1 MKRWQNFHAL
11 KRVKGEVEAC
21 TAQLGGALEAVIA
34 TPVDDRKDLAPLKDA
49 VKEFARVTG
58 TLRMLEF
65 PHLAL
70 LANEIQLMVLDTLRA
85 EAELDSRD
93 LDLRLESSFVA
104 VTDLPA
110 LLECALRKSADSF
123 ELVSRLVNRLRKA
136 RGAAIVF
143 AASALLKNE
152 EVSFRKQF
160 ANQAE
165 KMQGLLAKQAEFLDK
180 ASAAL
185 VKSPLDT
192 KALQV
197 VGTVLDNLELMLRDH
212 KIGVLWGLARG
223 LVDVYENDQ
232 CDRVAL
238 AACFQSLVPHA
249 QRLVAGVDTVQ
260 TGIDEALFERLV
272 NLVAGASI
280 DTGRPGII
288 KLWYNLNLANGKVF
302 RADYRDIQVRYYNKG
317 ALAKCLTLI
326 NEDSRRLMDT
336 INELAETSPISREK
350 TREIYQGVA
359 KLRDVLRLL
368 RLNYLSDLV
377 DTRLPAAPGDKLDEA
392 LTLAASLLFRVSN
405 ELECKLETMEREVF
419 INDTALT
426 SAEGLNASR
435 ARILQTT
442 IQSLEAVTMALDEH
456 VVNEST
462 DTAHLREA
470 HEALETLPDVLNTI
484 HLVEQSRHL
493 AVARDYLAWL
503 LKQSSSAATDTKHPM
518 LARLLVNCVR
528 NLEQLVFGREDAM
541 PEGMDPATPHATAL
555 RTFLDAQA
563 PVAPAPA
570 IKRVLVPAESA
581 SGTLLAVVAKQTA
594 AVNDAEVAQPEP
606 VAAAAEQKD
615 VVDESLLAVF
625 LDEAEELLQ
634 NLDGLFLNWRQ
645 APLDKTCVDEYL
657 RVLHTM
663 KGSAALV
670 CEHDL
675 SKLAHEYETFIV
687 TTRQRKHAF
696 DAAFFVDCD
705 VRLHAMHDVCRLY
718 QRDEAGRLSK
728 VAPVQAVEPEHVA
741 APAQEVAAVAI
752 NRCQS
757 QFDSDT
763 DLPPVAEP
771 VTEQAVVAVPAIT
784 EPVREIAAPAAHAVV
799 ARPAPAAWQD
809 EAPAP
814 DEQIR
819 VSGKLLKSLL
829 NDADEI
835 NFSRS
840 RVETCFQEISAL
852 LLDMDSTL
860 SRFKSCVKALDHQ
873 SGKSP
878 TKSVQVDARSEEFD
892 ALELDRYT
900 ELQELALSLSEN
912 YNDLQDIRGNL
923 GAKAKD
929 IGNIL
934 DGQQRL
940 TNGLQDGLILT
951 QLVPFASVVPRLG
964 RLVRQISAKLGKQVR
979 VEVENQQG
987 SLDRNIL
994 QAIITP
1000 LEHIVRNAIDHGIET
1015 PALRKQHGKPDEA
1028 TLRITVARRGASF
1041 RIEIRDDGQGIDVAK
1056 VRQQAIRNGLL
1067 KADAAITEQDAYR
1080 LLFQSG
1086 FSTAAAVSS
1095 ISGRGVGLDVVKSEI
1110 AQIGGTVEVES
1121 VRGAGAAFII
1131 NLPLTSSL
1139 NRALVFAVQETRY
1152 AVLMNTLDGVMVEKL
1167 ATVHQKQQQEG
1178 KPVFAYGGKRYEYLY
1193 LGKLINDGFKPRLDS
1208 IDSSI
1213 ALLLVSAGATN
1224 YALHIDAIV
1233 ESRDLVVKSFGQQ
1246 FASMPG
1252 IAGGVI
1258 LPDGNVAIVLD
1269 LKSML
1274 TAQGKEKQALE
1285 APLTLTPKNTAEKL
1299 RKLVMVVDDSIT
1311 VRKVTSAMLKRNGM
1325 DVITAKNG
1333 LEAVEL
1339 LETNVPDLIL
1349 LDIEMPR
1356 MDGFEVA
1363 SFVRAQGKPISDI
1376 PIIMIT
1382 SRIGEKHRNRAEAI
1396 GVNEY
1401 ICKPFKEDNL
1411 LQSIRGY

>member
-1 MKRWQNFHAL
+1 MKRWQNFYAL
-11 KRVKGEVEAC
+11 KRVKNEVEVCVANF
-21 TAQLGGALEAVIA
+21 GGALEAVIA
-34 TPVDDRKDLAPLKDA
+34 TPVDEPKDLAPLKEA
-49 VKEFARVTG
+49 VKDFARVPG
-58 TLRMLEF
+58 TLRMLQF
-65 PHLAL
+65 THLAL
-70 LANEIQLMVLDTLRA
+70 LANEIRLMVQDTLRA
-85 EAELDSRD
+85 EAELESRE

-110 LLECALRKSADSF
+110 LLEHALRSSCDSY
-123 ELVSRLVNRLRKA
+123 ELVFKLVNRLRKA

-143 AASALLKNE
+143 AGSALLQNE

-160 ANQAE
+160 SSQPE
-165 KMQGLLAKQAEFLDK
+165 KLQQLLAKQAEFLEK
-180 ASAAL
+180 SSEAL
-185 VKSPLDT
+185 MKSPLEP
-192 KALQV
+192 KPLQV
-197 VGTVLDNLELMLRDH
+197 IATVLDNLELMLRDH

-223 LVDVYENDQ
+223 LVEVYENGQ
-232 CDRVAL
+232 CDRAAL
-238 AACFQSLVPHA
+238 AACFKSLVPHA
-249 QRLVAGVDTVQ
+249 QRLA
-260 TGIDEALFERLV
+260 TGAAQLEVPIDEALFERLV
-272 NLVAGASI
+272 SLVADAPVDS
-280 DTGRPGII
+280 GRPGII
-288 KLWYNLNLANGKVF
+288 KLWYNLNVGNGRVF
-302 RADYRDIQVRYYNKG
+302 RAGYRDIQVRYYNKG
-317 ALAKCLTLI
+317 ALAKCMTLVS
-326 NEDSRRLMDT
+326 DDCKRLLET
-336 INELAETSPISREK
+336 INEQAEATDISREK
-350 TREIYQGVA
+350 AREIYQAVG
-359 KLRDVLRLL
+359 KLKDVLRLL

-377 DTRLPAAPGDKLDEA
+377 DARLPVAPGEKLSDA
-392 LTLAASLLFRVSN
+392 LTLAANLLFRISN
-405 ELECKLETMEREVF
+405 ELECKLEKMEREVF
-419 INDTALT
+419 IHDAALT
-426 SAEGLNASR
+426 SAEGLNATR

-456 VVNEST
+456 VMSEVADNR
-462 DTAHLREA
+462 HLRQA
-470 HEALETLPDVLNTI
+470 HETLDGLANVLNTI
-484 HLVEQSRHL
+484 QLAEQSRHL

-503 LKQSSSAATDTKHPM
+503 LKQPEVAPADEKHPM
-518 LARLLVNCVR
+518 LARLLINCAR
-528 NLEQLVFGREDAM
+528 NLEQALFAQEDTA
-541 PEGMDPATPHATAL
+541 PDAMDPAAPHALAL
-555 RTFLDAQA
+555 RAFLEART
-563 PVAPAPA
+563 PVIAPAPVN
-570 IKRVLVPAESA
+570 KLVVIPGEKIGGMLLPVSA
-581 SGTLLAVVAKQTA
+581 PQAA
-594 AVNDAEVAQPEP
+594 AVNDAEVEQPEP
-606 VAAAAEQKD
+606 IAAPAMQAQRVEA
-615 VVDESLLAVF
+615 VDESLLAVF

-634 NLDGLFLNWRQ
+634 GLDAEYLNWRQ
-645 APLDKTCVDEYL
+645 APLDRTCGDEYL
-657 RVLHTM
+657 RLLHTM

-670 CEHDL
+670 GEEEL
-675 SKLAHEYETFIV
+675 SRLAHEHETFIV
-687 TTRQRKHAF
+687 NTRQRKQPF
-696 DAAFFVDCD
+696 DASFFAACD
-705 VRLHAMHDVCRLY
+705 GRLHALHDICRLY
-718 QRDEAGRLSK
+718 QRDEAGHLAKS
-728 VAPVQAVEPEHVA
+728 APVHAAEPARVTAPIPEVAVVPVIAQPAVEQATPE
-741 APAQEVAAVAI
+741 PVAAVA
-752 NRCQS
+752 QTMAP
-757 QFDSDT
+757 Q
-763 DLPPVAEP
+763 
-771 VTEQAVVAVPAIT
+771 PAS
-784 EPVREIAAPAAHAVV
+784 V
-799 ARPAPAAWQD
+799 AWQD

-819 VSGKLLKSLL
+819 VSSKLLKSLL

-852 LLDMDSTL
+852 LLDMDTTL

-878 TKSVQVDARSEEFD
+878 AKSVQPDARSEEFD

-929 IGNIL
+929 ISHIL
-934 DGQQRL
+934 DAQQRL
-940 TNGLQDGLILT
+940 TNGLHDGMILT

-964 RLVRQISAKLGKQVR
+964 RLVRQISTKLGKQVR

-994 QAIITP
+994 QAIINP

-1015 PALRKQHGKPDEA
+1015 PALRRQHGKPDEA

-1041 RIEIRDDGQGIDVAK
+1041 RIEIRDDGQGIDVNK
-1056 VRQQAIRNGLL
+1056 VRQQAIRHGLL
-1067 KADAAITEQDAYR
+1067 KPDTAITEQEAYR

-1139 NRALVFAVQETRY
+1139 NRALVFTVQETRY
-1152 AVLMNTLDGVMVEKL
+1152 AVLMNTLDGVLVEKL
-1167 ATVHQKQQQEG
+1167 ASVHQKQQQG
-1178 KPVFAYGGKRYEYLY
+1178 SKPVFDYGGKRYEYLY
-1193 LGKLINDGFKPRLDS
+1193 LGKLISDGFKPRLDS

-1213 ALLLVSAGATN
+1213 SLLLVSGATANLASAN

-1269 LKSML
+1269 LKALLSL
-1274 TAQGKEKQALE
+1274 QGRDKQALDM
-1285 APLTLTPKNTAEKL
+1285 PLTLTPKTAGDKQ

-1339 LETNVPDLIL
+1339 LETNLPDLIL

-1363 SFVRAQGKPISDI
+1363 TFVRAQAAPIYAI

-1411 LQSIRGY
+1411 LQSISGY